1 MVNRLKE
8 LREDKDLKQKD
19 ISNFL
24 KISRQNY
31 FRWEL
36 GEQIIPL
43 KRLKEVSDYYKASL
57 DYIMGLSKS
66 NNYHEYKLNRKVI
79 GENITKIRHKYN
91 LSQKQLSEILNTTQ
105 STICA
110 YEKGKT
116 LILTSFAYQICL
128 TFNISLDYLCGCNDE
143 SINSISLH

>member
-8 LREDKDLKQKD
+8 LREDNDLKQND

-31 FRWEL
+31 SRWEL

-43 KRLKEVSDYYKASL
+43 KRLKEVSDFYKASL

-66 NNYHEYKLNRKVI
+66 NNYHEYKLNRKII
-79 GENITKIRHKYN
+79 GENITKLRHKYN

-128 TFNISLDYLCGCNDE
+128 KFNISLDYLCGYDE
-143 SINSISLH
+143 NSIPLH